1 MTKKYQRKPDAR
13 IYAAPLRKGSCV
25 KWKHWQNRER
35 EKEMKK
41 MNLVLGFAAAASL
54 LVTACGSSKTE
65 TTAAATEAATTAA
78 ATEAA
83 GEIPADAV
91 TATGTAKGNN
101 GDVTVEV
108 TMTKDKLYKIEVTEQ
123 QETEGIGD
131 KAIAEIPGKMIENNS
146 VKVDAVSGATN
157 TSNAIIEAVK
167 TAIKSAGFD
176 PADFENEIAAA
187 AKAEDQFFRDAFD
200 QTDADRQRM
209 VDAANV
215 LFGEMP
221 DEVAQAALIDGAQL
235 FQQDDGGQFQ
245 AVLGVDVVVGGKF
258 GFHAGFARNGS
269 DNDRGA
275 VFVPDIV
282 LNDHDRTVALLLGA
296 DATAQIG
303 VIHIAAQICVV
314 HSVMTSFVYLGVSAY
329 VEVKRQNRIKVG
341 ERLNTLRFI

>member
-1 MTKKYQRKPDAR
+1 MLFLV
-13 IYAAPLRKGSCV
+13 PL
-25 KWKHWQNRER
+25 KHPQLFSN
-35 EKEMKK
+35 
-41 MNLVLGFAAAASL
+41 NFIIQPFSAVAVGTSVLRHLQWVNSAQIISTRAVEIIG
-54 LVTACGSSKTE
+54 
-65 TTAAATEAATTAA
+65 
-78 ATEAA
+78 A
-83 GEIPADAV
+83 G
-91 TATGTAKGNN
+91 
-101 GDVTVEV
+101 
-108 TMTKDKLYKIEVTEQ
+108 
-123 QETEGIGD
+123 
-131 KAIAEIPGKMIENNS
+131 
-146 VKVDAVSGATN
+146 
-157 TSNAIIEAVK
+157 
-167 TAIKSAGFD
+167 
-176 PADFENEIAAA
+176 A

-269 DNDRGA
+269 DNDRRA
-275 VFVPDIV
+275 MFVSDIV
-282 LNDHDRTVALLLGA
+282 LNDHDGTVALLLRA

-341 ERLNTLRFI
+341 ER